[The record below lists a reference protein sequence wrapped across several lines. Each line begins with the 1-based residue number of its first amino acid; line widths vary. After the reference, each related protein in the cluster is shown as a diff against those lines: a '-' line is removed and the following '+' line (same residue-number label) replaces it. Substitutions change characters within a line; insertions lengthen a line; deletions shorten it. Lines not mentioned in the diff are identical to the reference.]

1 MYDDTRNDATYR
13 EGSRGIV
20 PLDQLDD
27 FKVAEGDPD
36 VRGWDVVASDG
47 TKVGEVEELLVD
59 TAAMKVRYLAVE
71 RDTGWFDTNDEPA
84 VLVPI
89 GAARLDTDD
98 DRVIVDSI
106 ASDGFRTM
114 PAYRRDTGVTRD
126 YETSLRSH
134 YGSGAAGAAT
144 ADAAG
149 AAGASDSD
157 FYSDEHYDDDRFYG
171 ARRNRTD
178 LTGDE
183 ERITLSEEELTVGK
197 RERKAGAVEVE
208 KHVETE
214 HVRETVP
221 VMREEG
227 TVERRPVTD
236 AHATDARFENDEI
249 RIPLTEEEVV
259 VDKRTVAKEEL
270 VVKKHQVEDHKTV
283 EADLRKERA
292 EVHREGDVHRAG
304 ETDRDNPLRGGRD
317 LDGDGVR

>member
-1 MYDDTRNDATYR
+1 MYDDTGNDATYR
-13 EGSRGIV
+13 EGTGRIV
-20 PLDQLDD
+20 PLDELDD

-59 TAAMKVRYLAVE
+59 TAAMKVRYLAVDREGDFVDTDGE
-71 RDTGWFDTNDEPA
+71 RT

-98 DRVIVDSI
+98 DQVIIDGM
-106 ASDGFRTM
+106 ASTDFRTM
-114 PAYRRDTGVTRD
+114 PAYRRDTGVTRE

-134 YGSGAAGAAT
+134 YSRGGTGAAT
-144 ADAAG
+144 AG
-149 AAGASDSD
+149 AAATSDDD
-157 FYSDEHYDDDRFYG
+157 FYSGEHYDDNRFYG
-171 ARRNRTD
+171 TRRDRSD
-178 LTGDE
+178 RTGDE
-183 ERITLSEEELTVGK
+183 ERITLSEEELAIGK
-197 RERKAGAVEVE
+197 REREAGAVEVE

-214 HVRETVP
+214 HVRESVP
-221 VMREEG
+221 VMREEV

-236 AHATDARFENDEI
+236 AHATDATFEDDEI

-270 VVKKHQVEDHKTV
+270 VVKKHQVEDQKTV

-304 ETDRDNPLRGGRD
+304 ETDLDNPLRGGRD